1 MTIPKIIGPRD
12 HEKINVDAFRQKM
25 NRARILDNVDNERK
39 ISSRNSNRRLEK
51 QPELSVIGQAL
62 PSSSSSS
69 TKPKITI
76 DPSPQQKRSISLVK
90 RTDKSKA
97 F

>member
-39 ISSRNSNRRLEK
+39 ISAVTL
-51 QPELSVIGQAL
+51 L
-62 PSSSSSS
+62 
-69 TKPKITI
+69 
-76 DPSPQQKRSISLVK
+76 
-90 RTDKSKA
+90 
-97 F
+97 